1 MIKRGYMSRK
11 ILGFILC
18 MIITAGAMTGC
29 GQSKESSDKSAK
41 SGSYSVSESKYDSSS
56 SEVST
61 GKLDWNEAKKD
72 ITFDGNKIDFP
83 FSVNDLGEGY
93 KMKYIY
99 DSAFGDKSCSG
110 EVVTVDSDGSE
121 FTSCYLSFDDLTA
134 DEYTDDTKCTSILS
148 PNDLTVQGI
157 GKGSS
162 LEDAEKLWG
171 KPYKKDDIFAFF
183 LSKSGTERIE
193 LKYDT
198 ETDKVK
204 SVYIT
209 LNFKEEE

>member
-1 MIKRGYMSRK
+1 MRK
-11 ILGFILC
+11 NILSFILC
-18 MIITAGAMTGC
+18 MIITACAMTAC
-29 GQSKESSDKSAK
+29 GHDKGTGNK
-41 SGSYSVSESKYDSSS
+41 SEEVDNYSVSTGNDDNSL
-56 SEVST
+56 SEVSI
-61 GKLDWNEAKKD
+61 GEFAWNVVKKD
-72 ITFDGNKIDFP
+72 ITFDGKKIDFP

-93 KMKYIY
+93 KMSYIY
-99 DSAFGDKSCSG
+99 DSAFGDKICDG
-110 EVVTVDSDGSE
+110 EVVRINSDGSE
-121 FTSCYLSFDDLTA
+121 SMACFLSFDGLTA
-134 DEYTDDTKCTSILS
+134 DEYTDDTKCTRISVTE
-148 PNDLTVQGI
+148 DLIVQGI